1 MDLGN
6 LASIKL
12 FHPEIV
18 LAGTILLLTI
28 LDLLVAKKRLLAYVG
43 LAGCAVALIAALELY
58 GTPPALL
65 FHRMVALDNFSLFF
79 KVITLAALLAAIW
92 MSIGSGEVRQ
102 VHLGEYYIVLLTCG
116 LGMFFMASANN
127 LLMAYLGLELVSLTS
142 YILTGMLPH
151 NRRSAEAA
159 LKYLIYGGVASGTMI
174 YGMSWVFGMAGSL
187 DYAAINAAMV
197 QGSGNQ
203 TGLFIA
209 FVFILAGFGY
219 KMAFA
224 PFHMWSPDVY
234 QGAPTPFTGFLSVAS
249 NAAGVAILIRFFY
262 PAVSTLGPDGS
273 WTFQAFP
280 ALQWTDVLVAL
291 SIMTMTWGNLSAL
304 NQNNVKRLLAYSGIA
319 HAGYIMMGLVVLN
332 NDGLT
337 AMLFYVVVY
346 LIMNLGAFLVVMV
359 VANAT
364 GREDLEAYRGLAWR
378 GAAFP
383 AVCMGVFLFSLT
395 GLPPLA
401 GFIGKFL
408 LFAAIINASSTS
420 SRWWR
425 SSTRSSRCTITCGSS
440 APCSWTPPLRGRSGG
455 GDLERGAA
463 ARRPRGADRGVG
475 RLLGAV
481 ARLHHKLAGFLHAI
495 GGAGTAPVVPR
506 CSVGLL

>member
-6 LASIKL
+6 VASLNL
-12 FHPEIV
+12 FYPEIV
-18 LAGTILLLTI
+18 LAGTIIALTI
-28 LDLLVAKKRLLAYVG
+28 LDLVVAHKRAMAYLS
-43 LAGCAVALIAALELY
+43 LAGCVIALGATVQLY
-58 GTPPALL
+58 GLEPTLL
-65 FHRMVALDNFSLFF
+65 FHRMVALDNFALFF
-79 KVITLAALLAAIW
+79 KVVTLAALVGAIW

-116 LGMFFMASANN
+116 FGMFFMASANN

-187 DYAAINAAMV
+187 DYAAINAAMADT
-197 QGSGNQ
+197 GGNQ
-203 TGLFIA
+203 VALFMA

-262 PAVSTLGPDGS
+262 PAVSALGQEGS
-273 WTFQAFP
+273 WAFQAFP
-280 ALQWTDVLVAL
+280 ALQWTDLLVAL
-291 SIMTMTWGNLSAL
+291 SIITMTWGNLSAL
-304 NQNNVKRLLAYSGIA
+304 NQRNVKRLLAYSGIA

-332 NDGLT
+332 NDGLN

-346 LIMNLGAFLVVMV
+346 LIMNLGAFLVVMI

-364 GREDLEAYRGLAWR
+364 GREDMDAYRGLAWR

-383 AVCMGVFLFSLT
+383 AVCMMLFLASLT

-408 LFAAIINASSTS
+408 LVAAIIEGQFYVLAVVAMINTVISLYYYWRIVKTMFLDQPSPEEGPVAATAS
-420 SRWWR
+420 
-425 SSTRSSRCTITCGSS
+425 
-440 APCSWTPPLRGRSGG
+440 AMP
-455 GDLERGAA
+455 
-463 ARRPRGADRGVG
+463 
-475 RLLGAV
+475 LLGVLAV
-481 ARLHHKLAGFLHAI
+481 LTVVLGVYWAPLLDYTTGSLGFFMQ
-495 GGAGTAPVVPR
+495 
-506 CSVGLL
+506 